1 MRTLILL
8 AAAAGLLAACG
19 QPAND
24 TAAADKGDNPVVAAA
39 PEGPGNEAIDTRPT
53 SDEAAQAA
61 AANSYTEGQAR
72 AAIESAGYTNVSALT
87 KSDNGLWQ
95 GTATKD
101 GQTLQVSV
109 DFKGSVVSMTPSP
122 TTPNAA
128 PGAPSAPAR

>member
-8 AAAAGLLAACG
+8 AATAGLLAACG
-19 QPAND
+19 QAAND
-24 TAAADKGDNPVVAAA
+24 TAAADKGDNPVVAA

-53 SDEAAQAA
+53 TDEAAQAA

-72 AAIESAGYTNVSALT
+72 SAIESAGYTNVSALT
-87 KSDNGLWQ
+87 KSGNGLWQ

-109 DFKGSVVSMTPSP
+109 DFKGSVVSMTP